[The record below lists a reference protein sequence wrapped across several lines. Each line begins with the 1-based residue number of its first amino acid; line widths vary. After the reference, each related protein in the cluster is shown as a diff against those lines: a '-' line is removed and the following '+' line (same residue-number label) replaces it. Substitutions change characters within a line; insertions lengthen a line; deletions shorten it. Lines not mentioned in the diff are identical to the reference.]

1 MKSIFS
7 STRIL
12 LIVTLIVV
20 VFSIY
25 VDWRTAS
32 WTWFQRSGTIV
43 ALTGAILGYR
53 SIVRLGKEGVGGS
66 SVSFAIGKVVST
78 SDDGSRVTVAYDEE
92 TERRFREA
100 DLDRAAGYVGA
111 FMAIAG
117 TLIGGYGDLVGKL
130 LN

>member
-1 MKSIFS
+1 MDMVSAIRNNSRLDWCDPWVSKHRA
-7 STRIL
+7 TR
-12 LIVTLIVV
+12 
-20 VFSIY
+20 
-25 VDWRTAS
+25 
-32 WTWFQRSGTIV
+32 QRRRRRIKR
-43 ALTGAILGYR
+43 I
-53 SIVRLGKEGVGGS
+53 
-66 SVSFAIGKVVST
+66 FAIGKVVST